1 MLQNYIK
8 YNAKTSSKSTQDCSP
23 LLCYR
28 FATTT
33 LTAQI
38 PAETLSQT
46 HRVCFIRKERD
57 SETGFSYFGAR
68 YYDSDLMTGWLSV
81 DPMADKYPGL
91 SPYAYCGWTR
101 PTGADE
107 HRLIEFNIANNPV
120 KLVDPDGE
128 DPFTAILEG
137 VTTFAISAGIDFVDN
152 FIFEGMSAKDAFSS
166 VNWGEAALDAATTV
180 GLSFFVSGTGSAKA
194 MAKIAKSKGGKLVTE
209 MVQNMVT
216 SVFGN
221 FESGKYNSIGDIDWL
236 GEFLIA
242 ATSTLVNYGLNSRA
256 DELIDMIGKSDKLL
270 ANSLTKQ
277 KRNIEAQKNSVRL
290 ERDATQVG
298 IRKKNRD
305 NQIRAYQRNRA
316 CSEINGKI
324 VDEGYD
330 KLFKDTD

>member
-1 MLQNYIK
+1 
-8 YNAKTSSKSTQDCSP
+8 
-23 LLCYR
+23 
-28 FATTT
+28 
-33 LTAQI
+33 
-38 PAETLSQT
+38 
-46 HRVCFIRKERD
+46 
-57 SETGFSYFGAR
+57 
-68 YYDSDLMTGWLSV
+68 MTGWLSV
-81 DPMADKYPGL
+81 DPMADKYPSL
-91 SPYAYCGWTR
+91 SPYAYCAW
-101 PTGADE
+101 
-107 HRLIEFNIANNPV
+107 NPV

-137 VTTFAISAGIDFVDN
+137 VTAFAVSAGIDFVDN

-216 SVFGN
+216 SISGK
-221 FESGKYNSIGDIDWL
+221 FESGEYNSIDEINWVKD
-236 GEFLIA
+236 FSIA
-242 ATSTLVNYGLNSRA
+242 AISTLVNNGLNSRA

-305 NQIRAYQRNRA
+305 NQIREYQRNRA
-316 CSEINGKI
+316 YFEINDKI
-324 VDEGYD
+324 VDDGYD
-330 KLFKDTD
+330 ELFKDAD

>member
-1 MLQNYIK
+1 MHQNYIK
-8 YNAKTSSKSTQDCSP
+8 YNTKTASKSTPS
-23 LLCYR
+23 
-28 FATTT
+28 FTG
-33 LTAQI
+33 
-38 PAETLSQT
+38 
-46 HRVCFIRKERD
+46 KERD

-91 SPYAYCGWTR
+91 SPYAYCAW
-101 PTGADE
+101 
-107 HRLIEFNIANNPV
+107 NPI

-128 DPFTAILEG
+128 TPITAILEG

-166 VNWGEAALDAATTV
+166 VNWGSATLDAATTV

-216 SVFGN
+216 SISGK
-221 FESGKYNSIGDIDWL
+221 FESKKYNSIGDIDWVC
-236 GEFLIA
+236 EFLTAGI
-242 ATSTLVNYGLNSRA
+242 STLVNNGLNSRA